1 MFLDIIAT
9 YGWSVVD
16 GAVGV
21 GGVGI
26 GRFRV
31 VNFHEGVNYV

>member
-1 MFLDIIAT
+1 V
-9 YGWSVVD
+9 WSVD

-21 GGVGI
+21 GGAGI